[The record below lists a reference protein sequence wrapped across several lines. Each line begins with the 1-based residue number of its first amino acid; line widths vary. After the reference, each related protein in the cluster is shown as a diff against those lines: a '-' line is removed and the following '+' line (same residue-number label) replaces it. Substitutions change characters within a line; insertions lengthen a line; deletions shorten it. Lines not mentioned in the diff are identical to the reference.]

1 MIKNAIK
8 LFIIFFFVFSM
19 PIVFA
24 EKITT
29 GVINAEL
36 GLRIRNGP
44 GTNYEKISLANY
56 QSTVTILSFENSG
69 NGCEDKWIKI
79 KTNDTFITGYVCSTY
94 VKDIVEKELTEEEIK
109 EALEKEKQQ
118 NSLSDVGTKM
128 ASMTDEEFEAYLNSQ
143 GFPEDYKV
151 KLKELHKKHPSWI
164 FKAVKSKYSWVDAL
178 NQQDQSGTSLM
189 NVNTTYAQNGYE
201 GYLSTALADYDHI
214 NNRFIPHDG
223 TYWFQANR
231 QTIAYY
237 MDPRNF
243 LDEKQIFMFEEMF
256 YYPSYQT
263 ENIVK
268 TTLSSEFLKQFS
280 NLFIKA
286 AEVSKVSPIYLAS
299 LAKQE
304 VGTSNTNICTNGKAG
319 YQEDGVNYSGYY
331 NFYNI
336 GASSSSNPKL
346 KSLKYAKS
354 VGWDSPEKAIV
365 EGSTIISKNY
375 VNCGQYT
382 SYYQK
387 FNLAPTATKGI
398 WHQYTT
404 NVTALVSPAKS
415 TYNAYNSANLIEKD
429 FVFSIP
435 TFNGMPEKTTLP
447 SLGNPNNWLKELK
460 VNGSLVTNF
469 DSDNLVYN
477 VNIPYSES
485 VNITAVPV
493 VAAAKVS
500 GIGNITLDKDN
511 VSLKV
516 EVTAQNGSVR
526 TYVINI
532 SRTPKPVEQ
541 IKDETPQVTPPKEEI
556 IPKND
561 DKKTEEIVPAVPN
574 NKVENNTPTIDLDN
588 VLKSS
593 TYNYTANYLS
603 KVMLGT
609 NVNTLI
615 TNMTKQYNTV
625 SVNIKDRSG
634 NTKNQ
639 GTIVTGDKVTLSS
652 NDKSKSLEIVIYGDV
667 DGNGTIT
674 VTDLLF
680 VQKHILGFTKLT
692 GSFLTAADVN
702 KDSKVNVLDILF
714 IQKHLLNIN
723 YISQG

>member
-1 MIKNAIK
+1 
-8 LFIIFFFVFSM
+8 
-19 PIVFA
+19 
-24 EKITT
+24 
-29 GVINAEL
+29 
-36 GLRIRNGP
+36 
-44 GTNYEKISLANY
+44 
-56 QSTVTILSFENSG
+56 
-69 NGCEDKWIKI
+69 
-79 KTNDTFITGYVCSTY
+79 
-94 VKDIVEKELTEEEIK
+94 
-109 EALEKEKQQ
+109 
-118 NSLSDVGTKM
+118 
-128 ASMTDEEFEAYLNSQ
+128 
-143 GFPEDYKV
+143 
-151 KLKELHKKHPSWI
+151 
-164 FKAVKSKYSWVDAL
+164 
-178 NQQDQSGTSLM
+178 
-189 NVNTTYAQNGYE
+189 
-201 GYLSTALADYDHI
+201 
-214 NNRFIPHDG
+214 
-223 TYWFQANR
+223 
-231 QTIAYY
+231 
-237 MDPRNF
+237 
-243 LDEKQIFMFEEMF
+243 
-256 YYPSYQT
+256 
-263 ENIVK
+263 
-268 TTLSSEFLKQFS
+268 
-280 NLFIKA
+280 
-286 AEVSKVSPIYLAS
+286 
-299 LAKQE
+299 
-304 VGTSNTNICTNGKAG
+304 
-319 YQEDGVNYSGYY
+319 
-331 NFYNI
+331 
-336 GASSSSNPKL
+336 
-346 KSLKYAKS
+346 
-354 VGWDSPEKAIV
+354 
-365 EGSTIISKNY
+365 
-375 VNCGQYT
+375 
-382 SYYQK
+382 
-387 FNLAPTATKGI
+387 
-398 WHQYTT
+398 
-404 NVTALVSPAKS
+404 
-415 TYNAYNSANLIEKD
+415 
-429 FVFSIP
+429 
-435 TFNGMPEKTTLP
+435 MPEKTTLP

-541 IKDETPQVTPPKEEI
+541 IKDETPQVTPPKEDN

-561 DKKTEEIVPAVPN
+561 DKKLEEIVPAVPN

-615 TNMTKQYNTV
+615 NNMTKQYNTV